1 MKYNQYKEY
10 QEKTYKELSK
20 AGIILT
26 DKEKENI
33 EVADFGLNNLK
44 EIGLQLITY
53 INTNKVCAKEM
64 VLFPYQTC
72 PQHMHISGVDKNNN
86 HFEGK
91 EETFRVRKG
100 TCYLYVSGNGNSDF
114 IKAKL
119 PKTDVNVFKEIILH
133 EGEQYTIYPNTW
145 HWFQAGENGA
155 IISEFSTTSRDEYDI
170 FLDKNIIRI
179 PNIEK

>member
-1 MKYNQYKEY
+1 MKYSQYKEY
-10 QEKTYKELSK
+10 QEKTYEVLSK

-72 PQHMHISGVDKNNN
+72 PQHKHISGVDNNN
-86 HFEGK
+86 KQFEGK

-100 TCYLYVSGNGNSDF
+100 TCYLYVSGEGNINS
-114 IKAKL
+114 IKAKI
-119 PKTDVNVFKEIILH
+119 PNTDVNVFKEIILH

-145 HWFQAGENGA
+145 HWFQAGDECA

-170 FLDKNIIRI
+170 FLDKNIVRI